1 MTIKIPHF
9 APLSE
14 TTYRTKQADGWL
26 GGSALGRLLHTPAHY
41 QAGLAFKG
49 NDSTRFG
56 TLAHCAQLEPTQL
69 HQRYRVEQAP
79 IKVDVE
85 YRKQSDGWWASD
97 PDGQTGPY
105 KTKGEATKQH
115 GPWGIMGSGERYRTR
130 EDAKAASAS
139 EDDQRISASESDFG
153 RAERMVEVVDAH
165 PLASKLLRG
174 GQAEV
179 SMFWVD
185 AESGCQCSGQ
195 ADYWLPEDRIVVDY
209 KTHGRAIKPGL
220 QAQRWLL
227 DASYHVAMAHYCDG
241 IKAALGHLPDEVYIV
256 AQESVEPHAVVVYRL
271 TPTMLALGQWQ
282 RQRALQLYL
291 AATSSDI
298 WEGYPAKVVDLDP
311 PEWAKPD
318 GFIDWHIKQLHTQS
332 LAAKEAAHKAE
343 ILADYLATKAAVESN
358 VAECMVMA
366 TAGDFAGAAAHHAD
380 AADLRER
387 CAAFKA
393 QVQQ

>member
-105 KTKGEATKQH
+105 KTKGEATKRH